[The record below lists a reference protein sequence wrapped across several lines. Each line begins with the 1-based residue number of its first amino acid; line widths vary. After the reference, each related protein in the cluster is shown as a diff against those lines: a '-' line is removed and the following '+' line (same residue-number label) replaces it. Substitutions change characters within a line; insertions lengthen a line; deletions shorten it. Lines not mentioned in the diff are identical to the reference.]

1 MINEK
6 LGVPKGIN
14 EESIKIYNSILKDI
28 ERFNR
33 DEEIDEDLFEGNR
46 ISMTIGVYDITILD
60 LEVKYPVMLNLF
72 YNKGKQSPI
81 YFSAGQ
87 SARFSVKD
95 DLRAHSDVKDGSL
108 SINVAVF
115 SGNKQSEV
123 VDVIKNNLKQRH
135 IAHEI
140 MHIYDEFKT
149 KSRSLKQRGEYGAFN
164 IQSFPMILKEIL
176 YLLYYTTTIENSVR
190 PVEMYQDMIW
200 NNVKKSQF
208 KSYIEE
214 SEIINTLKKAENF
227 TLEGYKK
234 ILDSSNEIEEFLKDA
249 KSKGYKSIGK
259 NSDDALNILRI
270 NIMNKTLKDVDNFIK
285 GYIMSSYFDGE
296 VDVDKANQK
305 FNSIVKSYEKFKDND
320 EYFEFLI
327 KSLNFAGKKMKKKL
341 YKLYDMIEEKKV
353 IVDWNTY
360 CEITGS
366 EIVHSIDFN
375 SFKKK

>member
-14 EESIKIYNSILKDI
+14 EESIKIYNLILKDI
-28 ERFNR
+28 ERFNI

-46 ISMTIGVYDITILD
+46 ISMTIGAYDITILD

-72 YNKGKQSPI
+72 YNKGKKSPI

-123 VDVIKNNLKQRH
+123 VDAIKNNLKQRH

-227 TLEGYKK
+227 TLESYKK
-234 ILDSSNEIEEFLKDA
+234 VLDSSNEIEEFLKDA
-249 KSKGYKSIGK
+249 KSKGYKSVGK
-259 NSDDALNILRI
+259 NSDDALNILGI
-270 NIMNKTLKDVDNFIK
+270 SIINKTLKDVDNFIK
-285 GYIMSSYFDGE
+285 GYMSSYFGGE
-296 VDVDKANQK
+296 VDNDKANK
-305 FNSIVKSYEKFKDND
+305 KINSIVKSYEKFKDND

-327 KSLNFAGKKMKKKL
+327 KNLNFTGKKMKKKL

-366 EIVHSIDFN
+366 EIVYSMDFN
-375 SFKKK
+375 SFKK

>member
-6 LGVPKGIN
+6 LGIPKGIN
-14 EESIKIYNSILKDI
+14 EESIRIYNSILEDI
-28 ERFNR
+28 EKFDI
-33 DEEIDEDLFEGNR
+33 DEEIDIDLFEGNR
-46 ISMTIGVYDITILD
+46 MSITIGTYDITILD
-60 LEVKYPVMLNLF
+60 LEVRYPVMLNLF
-72 YNKGKQSPI
+72 YNKGKQPPI

-87 SARFSVKD
+87 SAKSSVKS
-95 DLRAHSDVKDGSL
+95 DLRTHTDIKDGFL
-108 SINVAVF
+108 SINIAVF
-115 SGNKQSEV
+115 SGNKQSDV
-123 VDVIKNNLKQRH
+123 VRVIKDNLKQRH

-164 IQSFPMILKEIL
+164 IQSFPTILKEIL

-208 KSYIEE
+208 KSYVEK
-214 SEIINTLKKAENF
+214 SEIIDTLKKAENF
-227 TLEGYKK
+227 TLEEYKSR
-234 ILDSSNEIEEFLKDA
+234 LDSSKEVEKLLEELK
-249 KSKGYKSIGK
+249 SRGYKSIGK
-259 NSDDALNILRI
+259 KSDDALNIIRI
-270 NIMNKTLKDVDNFIK
+270 NIMDKTLKDVDNFIK
-285 GYIMSSYFDGE
+285 GYIMSSYFGKE
-296 VDVDKANQK
+296 VDIEKANQK
-305 FNSIVKSYEKFKDND
+305 FNSILKSYEKFKNND

-327 KSLNFAGKKMKKKL
+327 KRLNFAGKKMKKKL

-360 CEITGS
+360 CDITGS

-375 SFKKK
+375 SFRKK